1 MSPTRDSL
9 TPTAALAVGIL
20 LLVGADLVGRFAVTF
35 AADGA
40 SLTSF
45 ADAAVAAPV
54 LRGAAYGVIV
64 LVGVFATLSA
74 DRFDRPLLAVVPAV
88 FLVALVFGVVANLE
102 LEQLGMSFSAVLGRA
117 LSGALYSA
125 ALVVA
130 TTLVVRATGATTAS
144 RGGMSRL

>member
-1 MSPTRDSL
+1 MSSTRNAL
-9 TPTAALAVGIL
+9 TPTVALAVGIL
-20 LLVGADLVGRFAVTF
+20 LLVGTDLVGRLAVAF

-40 SLTSF
+40 SLASF
-45 ADAAVAAPV
+45 ADAAVAAPI

-74 DRFDRPLLAVVPAV
+74 DRFDRPLLVVVPAV
-88 FLVALVFGVVANLE
+88 FLVALAFGAVANLE
-102 LEQLGMSFSAVLGRA
+102 LERLGMSYAAVLGRA
-117 LSGALYSA
+117 LSGALYAA

-130 TTLVVRATGATTAS
+130 TTLVVRAAGATSTG